1 MKEKSNSAVSVIG
14 GADGPTS
21 VFIVGRTGKK
31 PFRMRFWDYIH
42 QCKRHR
48 VEKKIV
54 ATPHTLQEVAQYAM
68 EKYSAVEVPASDI
81 KYIEKRKSAKEGL
94 IIKYRSELLGDMLNI
109 EIPTHYDEAAIKALN
124 QQIQERSKRI
134 AEIPDSEIPMDFHV
148 YEVRKD
154 KDTLDIDMDYK
165 WNIFA
170 VSYGGGSKKA
180 MKQFQKIA
188 KELYLYYGVTEEDI
202 RNKTERYSH
211 LVAILSM

>member
-1 MKEKSNSAVSVIG
+1 MKEKTNSSVSVIG

-21 VFIVGRTGKK
+21 IFIAGKTGKK
-31 PFRMRFWDYIH
+31 PLRVRFRNYIY
-42 QCKRHR
+42 QRKQHR

-54 ATPHTLQEVAQYAM
+54 AMPHTLQEVARYAM
-68 EKYSAVEVPASDI
+68 EKYSAVEVPTI
-81 KYIEKRKSAKEGL
+81 ETKYIEKRKSAKEGL
-94 IIKYRSELLGDMLNI
+94 IIKYKPELLGDMLNVQ
-109 EIPTHYDEAAIKALN
+109 IPTHYDEDAIKALN

-154 KDTLDIDMDYK
+154 ENTLDIDMDYK

-170 VSYGGGSKKA
+170 VSYGGGSKKV

-188 KELYLYYGVTEEDI
+188 KELYLYYGVAEEDI

>member
-1 MKEKSNSAVSVIG
+1 MNKKDESAVSVIG

-31 PFRMRFWDYIH
+31 SFRMRLRDYIH

-54 ATPHTLQEVAQYAM
+54 AMSHTLQEVAHYAM

-94 IIKYRSELLGDMLNI
+94 IIKYRPELLGDMLNVQI
-109 EIPTHYDEAAIKALN
+109 TTQYDENAIKALN
-124 QQIQERSKRI
+124 QQIQARNERI

-154 KDTLDIDMDYK
+154 QDSLDIDMDYK

-170 VSYGGGSKKA
+170 VSYGGGTKKA